1 MDKWFNYVD
10 TLLEDGLVTK
20 HKEGLWN
27 VGEWITPYP
36 NKTDTTLFNSYGIA
50 KALEM
55 MIEIINILGKEH
67 KKNKY
72 QKRLDNLLAAIKK
85 KYVKDGMPLLKEQG
99 QDVLLFDLGLLNPS
113 YLDVLVD
120 FYKEKQHFDTGI
132 IGTDVL
138 LKVLFENKKY
148 DVAYT
153 LLTSTT
159 YPSFGYEMEHNATTL
174 WEGWTGECSMDHPMW
189 GSYIKYFYYYFLG
202 INFKDDVLTLNP
214 KLCKDMLPIKAKV
227 IHEKDKY
234 QIHYSLKENKV
245 LVKVIKNKTDIKESI
260 IPLEF

>member
-1 MDKWFNYVD
+1 M
-10 TLLEDGLVTK
+10 
-20 HKEGLWN
+20 
-27 VGEWITPYP
+27 
-36 NKTDTTLFNSYGIA
+36 FNSYGIA

-55 MIEIINILGKEH
+55 MIEIIDILGKEH

-99 QDVLLFDLGLLNPS
+99 QDVLLFDLGLLNHS

-159 YPSFGYEMEHNATTL
+159 YPSFGYEMEH
-174 WEGWTGECSMDHPMW
+174 
-189 GSYIKYFYYYFLG
+189 K
-202 INFKDDVLTLNP
+202 
-214 KLCKDMLPIKAKV
+214 
-227 IHEKDKY
+227 
-234 QIHYSLKENKV
+234 
-245 LVKVIKNKTDIKESI
+245 IKERGAIVLS
-260 IPLEF
+260 